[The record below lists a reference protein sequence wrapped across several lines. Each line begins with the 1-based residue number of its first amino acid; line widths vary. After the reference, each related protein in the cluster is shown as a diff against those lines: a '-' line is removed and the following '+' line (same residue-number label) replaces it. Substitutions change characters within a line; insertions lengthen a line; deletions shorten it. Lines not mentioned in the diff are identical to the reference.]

1 MKRAAPALSID
12 LRLCHPVSR
21 IILSPLVSVP
31 FLRKRSAAMPESIA
45 IELPSEVPVMV
56 LPGTQLFPN
65 ALLPLY
71 IFEPRYRAMLA
82 AALTGPRMFCVANV
96 KPGVSEA
103 KRDEDF
109 QPVAGVG
116 LVRACVGKED
126 GTSNLILQGL
136 ARVRLT
142 GYAQI
147 RPFPIARIEEV
158 RSIGST
164 SVESEALAAK
174 VGELCQQFKDNGAE
188 LPNQLDTF
196 LSHLTDP
203 GLLADL
209 VAHTFV
215 ADPSARQ
222 RLLEEADVAARLRLL
237 IRCLTSAEDED
248 EIEF

>member
-1 MKRAAPALSID
+1 
-12 LRLCHPVSR
+12 
-21 IILSPLVSVP
+21 
-31 FLRKRSAAMPESIA
+31 MPESIA
-45 IELPSEVPVMV
+45 IELPAEVPVMV

-65 ALLPLY
+65 ALLPLF

-82 AALTGPRMFCVANV
+82 NALAGTRMFCVATV
-96 KPGVSEA
+96 RPGVLEA
-103 KRDEDF
+103 KTDDDLHS
-109 QPVAGVG
+109 VSGVG

-126 GTSNLILQGL
+126 GTSHLILQGL

-142 GYAQI
+142 GYAQT
-147 RPFPIARIEEV
+147 RPFRIARIEEI
-158 RSIGST
+158 RSLGST

-174 VGELCQQFKDNGAE
+174 VLELCQQFKESGAE

-222 RLLEEADVAARLRLL
+222 RLLEEGDVAARLRLL
-237 IRCLTSAEDED
+237 IRCLTSEPDED